1 MSTTVVGLFDTRESA
16 QGAVQD
22 LIDAGFDRAKISIV
36 AADPQG
42 TMYKETTDGM
52 TENLAGEGARTGLT
66 SGAVVGGLLGLLI
79 GTGLIFVPAG
89 FAVAGPIAGLIAG
102 GAAGAATGG
111 IIGGLIGMGIPSD
124 QADYY
129 AEGIRRGGTLVALQ
143 AIDDRIEEAHTIL
156 DRDGAINIEDRAAGY
171 RVGGF
176 NQFDPEAPVFTT
188 AEAERERDRWR
199 EVMPAAPAPNIRAFV
214 DGNLPQSSLADHYA
228 YADNGPTDE
237 SNEAPYGAP
246 GIETGGHAVD
256 GTPDTRGIVEKVSD
270 KLTGDHIDD
279 KTGKRVD

>member
-1 MSTTVVGLFDTRESA
+1 MATTVVGLFDTRESA

-22 LIDAGFDRAKISIV
+22 LIDAGFDRARISIV

-42 TMYKETTDGM
+42 TMYRETAGGDS
-52 TENLAGEGARTGLT
+52 ENLAGEGARTGLT

-89 FAVAGPIAGLIAG
+89 FAVAGPIVGLIAG

-111 IIGGLIGMGIPSD
+111 IIGGLIGMGIPAD

-143 AIDDRIEEAHTIL
+143 AIDERIEEAHAIL

-171 RVGGF
+171 RIGGF
-176 NQFDPEAPVFTT
+176 ESFDSTAPVYTT
-188 AEAERERDRWR
+188 VEAERERERWK
-199 EVMPAAPAPNIRAFV
+199 EVLPAAPAPNVRAFV

-228 YADNGPTDE
+228 YADNAPPTDE

-246 GIETGGHAVD
+246 GIQTGGHAVD
-256 GTPDTRGIVEKVSD
+256 GTPDTRGIVEKAAD
-270 KLTGDHIDD
+270 AITGDHIDD
-279 KTGKRVD
+279 KTGKQV